1 MGGRAATIAGM
12 AAAAIALI
20 PMIPVIPYWSTPS
33 PIPAFF
39 TSGAANRIPE
49 GSVALIVPISN
60 SNEARPMLWQAAT
73 DMRFKMPEGYVFIP
87 WQGGNALDPP
97 YSVTQSTLNQLING
111 QASIET
117 VDAPTRQKM
126 VDDMAGWHVQ
136 TVIVGPMAYQNEAV
150 ALYSELL
157 NRQPEAVGDV
167 YVWWGVDAS
176 HG

>member
-1 MGGRAATIAGM
+1 LAVFLEQVLSNLLRPLWGRVGVGGRAATIAGM

-39 TSGAANRIPE
+39 TNGAANRIPD

-117 VDAPTRQKM
+117 VDAHPAENGRRYGRLARPDCDRRPDG
-126 VDDMAGWHVQ
+126 VSERG
-136 TVIVGPMAYQNEAV
+136 GRAV
-150 ALYSELL
+150 
-157 NRQPEAVGDV
+157 
-167 YVWWGVDAS
+167 
-176 HG
+176 